1 MGIRFICPSC
11 DNKLNVKSYLAGKRG
26 ICPDCRTRIRIP
38 EQDPGDSKSYQV
50 AKLAED
56 KPRVPLTVE
65 RCLAEKPDLNWY
77 LRLETGGEFGPAT
90 NELLGS
96 WISENRV
103 GPNTQLRR
111 EDWISWKTATD
122 IFIDFSSANAD
133 STASTEFG
141 QELPAASRLEP
152 SSTTKIVDGD
162 VDLSNDDF
170 LATLEYQGHTSVTD
184 KSFANLEIDQST
196 MAQRNLQSRDSSK
209 NSRYTGIVLGILSV
223 VLLGSLVAVVVLA
236 QS

>member
-38 EQDPGDSKSYQV
+38 EQDPSDSKSYQV

-77 LRLETGGEFGPAT
+77 LRPETGGEFGPAT
-90 NELLGS
+90 NEVLGS

-103 GPNTQLRR
+103 GSNTQLRR
-111 EDWISWKTATD
+111 EDWITWKTATD
-122 IFIDFSSANAD
+122 IFIDFSSANGD
-133 STASTEFG
+133 SAASTDIE

-196 MAQRNLQSRDSSK
+196 MAQRNLQSRVSSK